1 MKRYFHI
8 SSTKFNHRKKKKNN
22 INSQNEITLQEEKFQ
37 KWKGEPC
44 FELRTSPYSTLLF
57 ARSAYNLFKF
67 SYRETPLA
75 KECRLALIAFRAM
88 CPTMVIR
95 NFSDRR

>member
-37 KWKGEPC
+37 KWKGARTL
-44 FELRTSPYSTLLF
+44 FRTSYISLLDLTLCSF
-57 ARSAYNLFKF
+57 
-67 SYRETPLA
+67 
-75 KECRLALIAFRAM
+75 RLQFI
-88 CPTMVIR
+88 
-95 NFSDRR
+95 